1 MTALHPART
10 PGLAPRALRPV
21 PFPLVDE
28 IARHCAQ
35 EAEPE
40 TVHVEAHLPGH
51 VDGARLRDAFGRA
64 LARHPKALLR
74 QAPVRWWH
82 RRYTWRPAGAPD
94 REPVSFPEP
103 GPEALRR
110 ARERALT
117 ECPSL
122 DAAPPVRLE
131 VIAQGTAG
139 PGTSPDTGPGTAAGT
154 VLLLTAHHTALDA
167 PSCLRLLATT
177 AELYGGADN
186 SPAHSLA
193 PPPVRGPESR
203 VLPSRGDA
211 VTVGR
216 PGPRRPARVAAD
228 RGRAAHG
235 SGNGNG
241 NGNGMILTELPVPGR
256 PPRAP
261 GAQAPYTVNDQLLVA
276 ACLAVTRWNRLHEAR
291 PAPVV
296 LTVPVDDR
304 PRGTEMPLGNGTRLV
319 SVDFGAVP
327 RGAPPSAVS
336 WPPEPATVAR
346 LLRGTA
352 ARTRA
357 LKASRGPQLGLSGAL
372 LTAPVLPVGIRAAV
386 TRGARAAAAPWTSTA
401 LLSNIGRL
409 PYPLDFGAAG
419 GRATGVW
426 FSAPARMPR
435 GLSFGVLATG
445 GRIQL
450 TLRWSRALLDDTAA
464 AALCALFEEALAA
477 TSWSGT

>member
-1 MTALHPART
+1 M
-10 PGLAPRALRPV
+10 

-51 VDGARLRDAFGRA
+51 VDGVRLRDAFGRA

-82 RRYTWRPAGAPD
+82 RRYTWQPAGAPD
-94 REPVSFPEP
+94 REAVAFPEP

-110 ARERALT
+110 ARERALA

-131 VIAQGTAG
+131 VIAQGSTG
-139 PGTSPDTGPGTAAGT
+139 PGTSPDTGPGTTAGT

-186 SPAHSLA
+186 SPA
-193 PPPVRGPESR
+193 PPPVRGPQSPLRRSR
-203 VLPSRGDA
+203 ADA
-211 VTVGR
+211 AAVR
-216 PGPRRPARVAAD
+216 LGPRRPARVAAD

-235 SGNGNG
+235 NGLL
-241 NGNGMILTELPVPGR
+241 LTELPVPGR

-276 ACLAVTRWNRLHEAR
+276 ACLSVTRWNQLHGAR

-319 SVDFGAVP
+319 SVGFGAAP
-327 RGAPPSAVS
+327 RGAPPSAGS

-346 LLRGTA
+346 LLGGTA

-357 LKASRGPQLGLSGAL
+357 LKASRGPQLGLSGTL
-372 LTAPVLPVGIRAAV
+372 LTAPVLPVGVRAAV